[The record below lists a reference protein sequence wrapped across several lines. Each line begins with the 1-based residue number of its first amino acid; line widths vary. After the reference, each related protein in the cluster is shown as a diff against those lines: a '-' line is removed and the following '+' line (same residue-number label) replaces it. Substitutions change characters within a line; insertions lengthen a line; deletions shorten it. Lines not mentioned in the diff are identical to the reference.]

1 MQSSVDYLFLH
12 KIFLVFFQLRIFSF
26 ATLNFH
32 YIFLLRCREKIQKV
46 KIENKILESEYQKNK
61 KLLDE
66 ANASK
71 VRDTRNMKMFKKVI
85 ISI

>member
-12 KIFLVFFQLRIFSF
+12 KIFLVFFQLCIFSF

-32 YIFLLRCREKIQKV
+32 YIFLLRRREKIQKV

-71 VRDTRNMKMFKKVI
+71 VRDTRNMKMFKKVM